1 MRYTISCNT
10 PSPTPDP
17 PPSTTT
23 VPLHHHRFPAD
34 HPQPHVHPSTP
45 SFPYA
50 TTTREA
56 TPPPTTP
63 PTPRYPT
70 SALAPVPHHTIPH
83 TTCSSPR
90 LPTRFP
96 SWSTTRRRS
105 TQVEMEI
112 ALTSAP
118 RERRVGKRRDA
129 NQCYGDLKSQTRTR
143 TWDFLNDTDV
153 TEKVRNPRS
162 PKHKQIHS
170 AHALPDGLL
179 LVHPRPPVQSTHP
192 PGDCHYLWSS
202 PEPPSSPGSRA
213 QAPRGR

>member
-10 PSPTPDP
+10 PTPDP
-17 PPSTTT
+17 PPSTT
-23 VPLHHHRFPAD
+23 VHLHHHHFPAD

-83 TTCSSPR
+83 TTRSSESSPC

-96 SWSTTRRRS
+96 SWSTTRRCS

-143 TWDFLNDTDV
+143 TWDFLNDTDA
-153 TEKVRNPRS
+153 TEKVRNPRPQNINKS
-162 PKHKQIHS
+162 T
-170 AHALPDGLL
+170 ALMPSQTGSYWCTRGHQFSL
-179 LVHPRPPVQSTHP
+179 HTP

-202 PEPPSSPGSRA
+202 PDPPSSRA